1 LNSHRNLHHTIN
13 SASGLWYLDIIQVTY
28 KPKSSHQ
35 IHTNTKMS
43 LPATYKR
50 AVFLGKGEPLTI
62 EDVPMISAAKGQ
74 VLVKVEA
81 CGVCF
86 SDLYAQ
92 MGATL

>member
-1 LNSHRNLHHTIN
+1 
-13 SASGLWYLDIIQVTY
+13 
-28 KPKSSHQ
+28 
-35 IHTNTKMS
+35 MS

-50 AVFLGKGEPLTI
+50 AAFLGKGEPLTVQ
-62 EDVPMISAAKGQ
+62 EVPMISPEKNE

-92 MGATL
+92 INLMGAGL